1 MPSTLLSPAINGTGV
16 ILHTGLGRAV
26 LAQAVRDAITKMGG
40 YCTVELDIDT
50 GKRGSRHEIVS
61 RSLCELTGAESALV
75 VNNNAAAVLLILS
88 TLSSG
93 KDVIVSRG
101 QLVEIG
107 GSFRMPDVMVQSGA
121 RLVSVGSVN
130 YTTIDDFRAA
140 ITDQTSLLFEVH
152 RSNFAVVGDDQEV
165 PLDQLVALGQEFG
178 IPVAHDIGSGVLT
191 DLSVYGLF
199 GEKTVQDSVTEGAS
213 IVCFSGDKLM
223 GGPQAGIIIGE
234 DRLLRQM
241 KSNPLMRALRVDK
254 LTFAALAATIE
265 LFKEPDS
272 LPVTHPV
279 IRMISSPIE
288 EIHRRADSL
297 CRRLGR
303 IFGSAISVSVEESTS
318 EIGGGTMPSHRLPTR
333 VVSLAPATVS
343 NHEVARLFRGGQPPV
358 FGRLKGERFLMDART
373 LTDTDCESIEK
384 TAKDVNNTLETP
396 ID

>member
-1 MPSTLLSPAINGTGV
+1 MSSTLLSPAINGTGV

-26 LAQAVRDAITKMGG
+26 LSQAASDAVAKMGG
-40 YCTVELDIDT
+40 YCTIELDIDT

-61 RSLCELTGAESALV
+61 QSICELTGAESAIV

-88 TLSSG
+88 SLSSG
-93 KDVIVSRG
+93 KDVIMSRG

-107 GSFRMPDVMVQSGA
+107 GSFRMPDVMEQSGA

-130 YTTIDDFRAA
+130 HTTIEDFRAA
-140 ITDQTSLLFEVH
+140 ITDQTSLIFAVH
-152 RSNFAVVGDDQEV
+152 RSNFGVVGDDQEV
-165 PLDQLVALGQEFG
+165 PLDQLVTLGREFN

-191 DLSVYGLF
+191 DLSVYGLS
-199 GEKTVQDSVTEGAS
+199 GEATVQDSVREGVS

-234 DRLLRQM
+234 NRLLRRM
-241 KSNPLMRALRVDK
+241 KSNPIMRALRVDK

-265 LFKEPDS
+265 LFRDADS

-279 IRMISSPIE
+279 IRMISTPIAQVNV
-288 EIHRRADSL
+288 RADQL

-303 IFGSAISVSVEESTS
+303 IFGSVISVSVEDSTS

-333 VVSLAPATVS
+333 VVSLTPSTVT
-343 NHEVARLFRGGQPPV
+343 NHEVASLFRRGKPPV

-373 LTDTDCESIEK
+373 LSDTDCDSIEK
-384 TAKDVNNTLETP
+384 RAKDVYRTLEIPT
-396 ID
+396 D